1 MKYEFILF
9 DADDTLFDF
18 NKSQEIAFRETV
30 SHFAISYH
38 TDALYSEFKKTNRVL
53 WQDLEKQLISEND
66 LKFLRFKRIFDA
78 HNIKQDPSTFS
89 EFYLKKIAKS
99 THLKVGALAICQFLK
114 EAKIKIGIITNGFE
128 NIQKSRFSLSELNP
142 YFDFVTISEEC
153 GYRKPHAE
161 IFNIALNKFGCAQKE
176 NTLMV
181 GDNLEAD
188 IIGAQEFGLDSC
200 WYHPQGGKPHKDITP
215 TFIIQNL
222 MEIKRII
229 NKK

>member
-1 MKYEFILF
+1 MKYDFILF

-38 TDALYSEFKKTNRVL
+38 TDVLCSEFKKTNRAL
-53 WQDLEKQLISEND
+53 WKELENRLISEDD
-66 LKFLRFKRIFDA
+66 LKILRFKKIFDA
-78 HNIKQDPSTFS
+78 HNIKQDPSEVS
-89 EFYLKKIAKS
+89 KIYLQKISQS
-99 THLKVGALAICQFLK
+99 THLKAGALSICQFLK

-142 YFDFVTISEEC
+142 YFDFITISEEC
-153 GYRKPHAE
+153 GYRKPYAE
-161 IFNIALNKFGCAQKE
+161 IFQIALNKFGNARKD

-200 WYHPQGGKPHKDITP
+200 WYHPHGGNPHKDIIP
-215 TFIIQNL
+215 TFIIHDL